1 MCNQFTYTYVQ
12 VFGFELK
19 CDLIVLQDVAV
30 LGEAE
35 LMAVMV
41 MSKRKFQLIHGG
53 VVRTADVLGERKGMR
68 NCYSMQYCFVF
79 SK

>member
-1 MCNQFTYTYVQ
+1 M
-12 VFGFELK
+12 
-19 CDLIVLQDVAV
+19 

-53 VVRTADVLGERKGMR
+53 VVRTADVLGERKGTYDFYKMI
-68 NCYSMQYCFVF
+68 YVLF
-79 SK
+79 SANDTYVKSKQFWHIVLLTPHLPVR

>member
-1 MCNQFTYTYVQ
+1 M
-12 VFGFELK
+12 
-19 CDLIVLQDVAV
+19 IVLQDVAV

-53 VVRTADVLGERKGMR
+53 VVRTADVLGERKGIHVR
-68 NCYSMQYCFVF
+68 LLQHAVLLQIVKNVGTRRRKGRQF
-79 SK
+79 

>member
-1 MCNQFTYTYVQ
+1 M
-12 VFGFELK
+12 
-19 CDLIVLQDVAV
+19 

-53 VVRTADVLGERKGMR
+53 VVRTADVLGERKGTNDFYKM
-68 NCYSMQYCFVF
+68 NYCFVF

>member
-1 MCNQFTYTYVQ
+1 M
-12 VFGFELK
+12 
-19 CDLIVLQDVAV
+19 

-53 VVRTADVLGERKGMR
+53 VVRTADVLGERKGTC
-68 NCYSMQYCFVF
+68 NCFMMHAVLFCLHQMIRM
-79 SK
+79 SKANSFGIVLLPPHPPV

>member
-1 MCNQFTYTYVQ
+1 M
-12 VFGFELK
+12 
-19 CDLIVLQDVAV
+19 

-53 VVRTADVLGERKGMR
+53 VVRTADVLGERKGT
-68 NCYSMQYCFVF
+68 CDFYKMQLLYFFVF
-79 SK
+79 GI

>member
-19 CDLIVLQDVAV
+19 YDLIVLQDVAV

-53 VVRTADVLGERKGMR
+53 VVRTADVLGERKGTYDFYKM
-68 NCYSMQYCFVF
+68 NYCFVF